1 MKLIME
7 NWKNFVTEEEDTDN
21 DGLADSDEVAA
32 VDPQDPKSLILGII
46 MSRVQQLM
54 QGEKMLTRVQTVFHA
69 MPSAVLPTFL
79 PRVSYESRI
88 FKYNMVKLFCCLSKG
103 ICGSHFRR
111 LSCCLIVCCI
121 AWFLNVLRKHVLPLI
136 KIHF

>member
-1 MKLIME
+1 ME

-54 QGEKMLTRVQTVFHA
+54 QGEKMLTRVQTLNE
-69 MPSAVLPTFL
+69 LPPLDNETL
-79 PRVSYESRI
+79 KTLASDE
-88 FKYNMVKLFCCLSKG
+88 FKKTIDKH
-103 ICGSHFRR
+103 IDD
-111 LSCCLIVCCI
+111 I
-121 AWFLNVLRKHVLPLI
+121 AYQVREFWT
-136 KIHF
+136 